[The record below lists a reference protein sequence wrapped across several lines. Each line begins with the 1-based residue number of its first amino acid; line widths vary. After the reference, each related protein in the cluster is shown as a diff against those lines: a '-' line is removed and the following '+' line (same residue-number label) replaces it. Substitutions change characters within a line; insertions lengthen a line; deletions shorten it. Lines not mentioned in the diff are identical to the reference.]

1 MVTDLKRSFG
11 WRLVFMVTLTFLTFA
26 SAAMAQSKFFAT
38 SSRGGAEGGKSNA
51 QIGTLQGENDRMNF
65 CTANGMIYAPTHG
78 SADGNTGC
86 VDSFTFADTTTFDN
100 GATIN
105 NGLAVPSGNV
115 DVTNRLTA
123 AEIYVGSG
131 NVGNVPSCTGSN
143 KIQWDGTA
151 WTCVA
156 DEIGATAATETD
168 PKVGGLTN
176 GRWCRTTGTQV
187 ICDVNV
193 PSACGSSQKLQWD
206 GSSWSCV
213 ADQGLT
219 AESDPQVGTLT
230 SGKWCT
236 TDGSTINCTSAA
248 PSGSTT
254 TTTGASC
261 VNCNSQCGCGG
272 TLTSCSTCN
281 CNSCSGGDDNGD
293 W

>member
-1 MVTDLKRSFG
+1 MFIKTQRTF
-11 WRLVFMVTLTFLTFA
+11 WRQFFILLVALTVSGVEIA
-26 SAAMAQSKFFAT
+26 DAQSKFFAT

-78 SADGNTGC
+78 SADGTTGC
-86 VDSFTFADTTTFDN
+86 VATFTFTDTTTFDN
-100 GATIN
+100 GATVN

-131 NVGNVPSCTGSN
+131 NVGNIPTCTGAN

-151 WTCVA
+151 WACVA

-168 PKVGGLTN
+168 PKIGSLSN
-176 GRWCRTTGTQV
+176 GRWCRTSGTQV

-219 AESDPQVGTLT
+219 SESDPQVGSLT

-236 TDGSTINCTSAA
+236 TDGGTINCTSDA
-248 PSGSTT
+248 PSGTT
-254 TTTGASC
+254 TTTTSGGG
-261 VNCNSQCGCGG
+261 GCYGECACLG
-272 TLTSCSTCN
+272 W
-281 CNSCSGGDDNGD
+281 CSGGDDNGD